1 MRVCLDTNVLVSG
14 IFWKGVP
21 GRILDA
27 WVEKHFELLTSP
39 SILVEY
45 QRVMKRLVSPKDDT
59 ELIDT
64 WMTALIEHSIMVLTP
79 DPPRSWSRD
88 KNDDQFVDCAIIG
101 QADYLVSGD
110 KDLLVLNEQMD
121 FEIITAKQF
130 VAIL

>member
-1 MRVCLDTNVLVSG
+1 MRICLDTNVLVSG

-27 WVEKHFELLTSP
+27 WAEKRFDLLTSP

-45 QRVMKRLVSPKDDT
+45 QRVMKRFVSSEDDSG
-59 ELIDT
+59 LIDA
-64 WMTALIEHSIMVLTP
+64 WMTALIEHSITILTP

-88 KNDDQFVDCAIIG
+88 KHDDQFIDCAIIG

-110 KDLLVLNEQMD
+110 KDLLVLNGQMN
-121 FEIITAKQF
+121 FEIVTAKEF
-130 VAIL
+130 DSVL